1 MFFPV
6 KTRRN
11 SRWVPLWSVKIW
23 LNPIWLQIRKVRRLE
38 KRTSNVFNAPSCDAK
53 HGSSWISDSFASHG
67 SMFDWPGSFDC
78 EAVPVIS
85 HTCCSDFK
93 TRKDL
98 GKKPGMVEKSE
109 QLLFLI
115 DVDIKRNRTK
125 QLGTLAASCEQTCDD
140 WVGAISFAIFGWY
153 VYFLAGEV
161 KRWRMIN
168 DRPEERRT
176 YIFTSSPNHNK
187 QQLLCLQ
194 QATSSHCW
202 CKLNLVSIIIFVPS
216 SWQDHAVVSQ
226 I

>member
-1 MFFPV
+1 MGRCLIDP
-6 KTRRN
+6 
-11 SRWVPLWSVKIW
+11 VPLIVKLFRLSAIRAARISRPAKTWVKSQGWSKS
-23 LNPIWLQIRKVRRLE
+23 L
-38 KRTSNVFNAPSCDAK
+38 SNYF
-53 HGSSWISDSFASHG
+53 
-67 SMFDWPGSFDC
+67 
-78 EAVPVIS
+78 
-85 HTCCSDFK
+85 
-93 TRKDL
+93 
-98 GKKPGMVEKSE
+98 
-109 QLLFLI
+109 FLI

-202 CKLNLVSIIIFVPS
+202 RKLNLVSIIIFVPS